1 MKKYFT
7 SNEYKKRNT
16 KRAADSL
23 KQRLKSDAKRK
34 AKRKKNVG
42 LKKDER
48 KKKRVDDTFVNKK
61 APPNFSF
68 VENTEAVLQY
78 LEELKTLFKRKQN
91 VMINLRDVTNLTNDA
106 IVLLL
111 SFVKNPKI
119 VNGVAIKGNYPSD
132 ERLRKIFVESGVF
145 NQNKANDNE
154 PKNYILTRQNKK
166 AEGGIA
172 AELIKRSSKE
182 IFGEEGRC
190 PGIYRALMESMA
202 NTCYHAKPQQIG
214 HETWWLTVYHDRE
227 HNHVSFAFID
237 LGVGIFKSSK
247 MNDFKAKAAALL
259 GLSDNRDILK
269 EIISGRKLSSTKIP
283 YRGKGLPTIFKGLER
298 NYYSNLKIISNDVKA
313 DLSKDEYVKLKTE
326 FSGTFLYW
334 ELNNTNRW
342 TKS

>member
-7 SNEYKKRNT
+7 SHEYKRKNKKQAESRL
-16 KRAADSL
+16 R
-23 KQRLKSDAKRK
+23 QRLISKVKKK
-34 AKRKKNVG
+34 A
-42 LKKDER
+42 R
-48 KKKRVDDTFVNKK
+48 KKKNLGVKKEVQKQKRINDTFTNKK
-61 APPNFSF
+61 APSNFSF

-78 LEELKTLFKRKQN
+78 LEELKVLFKKRQN
-91 VMINLRDVTNLTNDA
+91 VLINLKEVTNLTNDA

-119 VNGVAIKGNYPSD
+119 TNGVMIRGNYPKD

-145 NQNKANDNE
+145 NQNNGNESE
-154 PKNYILTRQNKK
+154 PKNYILTRRNKK

-172 AELIKRSSKE
+172 AELIRRATKE
-182 IFGEEGRC
+182 IFGAEGRC
-190 PGIYRALMESMA
+190 PGIYKALMESMA

-227 HNHVSFAFID
+227 DNHVSFAFID

-247 MNDFKAKAAALL
+247 MNDFKAKAASLL

-283 YRGKGLPTIFKGLER
+283 YRGKGLPTIYKGLER

-313 DLSKDEYVKLKTE
+313 DLSKDEFIKLKKE
-326 FSGTFLYW
+326 FNGTFLYW

-342 TKS
+342 TE